1 MDATLEPSENPS
13 GSETPATDEAS
24 AGQTTEQPVPA
35 TKTHAPEIDWR
46 DVTILPEVNEHVFQI
61 YQDGQAQG
69 RDPHTFSV
77 IGDCQSIPYVF
88 MGPFAIGELTPDSVE
103 SYLWDAINW
112 FEASFDHWS
121 VTSRGGFTAA
131 SLLTPIQADPHY
143 CKPGE
148 TPLTCE
154 YRLNNPAY
162 VFITLE
168 TWLDQKTIDRYEA
181 YLREILD
188 YVLERGSVP
197 ILLTKADAAEVD
209 SGAHVINPAI
219 VRVAR
224 DYDVPMVNFW
234 RAAQYIE
241 NAGIDPDR
249 DGFHLS
255 QEGYDLKNILAL
267 RILYTIWQAVEIGN
281 TAAST
286 NPSNT
291 TITPTPA
298 PGPVSQTGPQVN
310 TPDCNGGCVFFA
322 TASSR
327 DGAVASQ
334 GVYAYNYAS
343 QELTLV
349 LGEGYDLQ
357 DVSEDG
363 QRLLVNQAN
372 YLYEVNLAD
381 GTANLVSNTFFWMGK
396 QGAYWNSGDSTII
409 RIDQDNPLQTET
421 GGAFDLLPSVRDGE
435 IYFNGGNCASKDFCQ
450 PDGIYRLNP
459 DQTAT
464 SLDSYAGPVFSP
476 DGERMAFLNPAAATQ
491 DNYYHIGYLLLEKP
505 DRGLASRRIIYF
517 PEEGGFMV
525 YPDVRD
531 YAFSPDSNELFII
544 YDVYS
549 AYFERSLRIQTY
561 MLNLT
566 NNILDDFGKMDGIS
580 GSLNPRV
587 VWSPD
592 GNKVLF
598 FLTTVTSDNQFSI
611 SIFQTNLD
619 TGERLTLYD
628 ENILTNGDYFYIT
641 NLYWR

>member
-1 MDATLEPSENPS
+1 
-13 GSETPATDEAS
+13 
-24 AGQTTEQPVPA
+24 
-35 TKTHAPEIDWR
+35 
-46 DVTILPEVNEHVFQI
+46 
-61 YQDGQAQG
+61 
-69 RDPHTFSV
+69 
-77 IGDCQSIPYVF
+77 
-88 MGPFAIGELTPDSVE
+88 MGPFAIGELAPDSAE

-112 FEASFDHWS
+112 FEASFDHWG

-188 YVLERGSVP
+188 YVIERGSVP

-224 DYDVPMVNFW
+224 DYDVPVVNFW

-267 RILYTIWQAVEIGN
+267 RALYTIWQAVEMGN

-286 NPSNT
+286 NPSST
-291 TITPTPA
+291 VITSTPA
-298 PGPVSQTGPQVN
+298 PGPVSQTGPQVS
-310 TPDCNGGCVFFA
+310 TPDCDGGCVFFA
-322 TASSR
+322 AASSH

-343 QELTLV
+343 QILTLL
-349 LGEGYDLQ
+349 LGEGFDLQ

-381 GTANLVSNTFFWMGK
+381 GSANLVSNTFFWMGK
-396 QGAYWNSGDSTII
+396 QGAYWNGNESEII
-409 RIDQDNPLQTET
+409 RIDQDNPLQTEA
-421 GGAFDLLPSVRDGE
+421 GGAFDLFPSVRDGE
-435 IYFNGGNCASKDFCQ
+435 IYFNSGNCASKDFCQ
-450 PDGIYRLNP
+450 SDGIYRLDL
-459 DQTAT
+459 DQTST
-464 SLDSYAGPVFSP
+464 SLDSYARPVFSP

-491 DNYYHIGYLLLEKP
+491 DNYFHIGYLLLEEP

-566 NNILDDFGKMDGIS
+566 NGILYDFGKMDGIS

-587 VWSPD
+587 VWSPE

-598 FLTTVTSDNQFSI
+598 FLTSVTPDNQFSI

-628 ENILTNGDYFYIT
+628 ENIMTNSDYFYIT